1 MSGGREVACG
11 QEKQEGGPVQD
22 GAPGSLFLDWARDWL
37 TEATLDRREMEA
49 CFCEALNRRR

>member
-1 MSGGREVACG
+1 VACG

-22 GAPGSLFLDWARDWL
+22 GAPGSSFLDWARDWL